1 MEDEKAH
8 HIAAL
13 KFHEKLAEFSKNA
26 LLSFIIKFMI
36 KVLSETTINKKLYD
50 PINIPLWEKGR
61 EYQHKLIDSIE
72 GNSPDVSRGIIY
84 DHMCFAEQ
92 HMKEQEIVFK
102 NSFLNIE

>member
-1 MEDEKAH
+1 
-8 HIAAL
+8 
-13 KFHEKLAEFSKNA
+13 
-26 LLSFIIKFMI
+26 MI

-72 GNSPDVSRGIIY
+72 GHSPDVPWSIIY

-92 HMKEQEIVFK
+92 DMSKQKFFK
-102 NSFLNIE
+102 TAL

>member
-1 MEDEKAH
+1 
-8 HIAAL
+8 
-13 KFHEKLAEFSKNA
+13 
-26 LLSFIIKFMI
+26 MI

-61 EYQHKLIDSIE
+61 EYQHKLINSIE
-72 GNSPDVSRGIIY
+72 GNSPDVSRSIIY

-102 NSFLNIE
+102 KNSFLNIE

>member
-1 MEDEKAH
+1 
-8 HIAAL
+8 
-13 KFHEKLAEFSKNA
+13 
-26 LLSFIIKFMI
+26 MI

-72 GNSPDVSRGIIY
+72 GDSPDVSRGIIY

-92 HMKEQEIVFK
+92 HMNEQEIVFK